1 MKDLAKTLF
10 ATEDREILLIY
21 STQGSSKPGKFFV
34 SYFWTGRI

>member
-10 ATEDREILLIY
+10 STEDRKALLIY
-21 STQGSSKPGKFFV
+21 STQGSYKPGKFFV